1 MPGNKPLTREEFR
14 AYMKERDRKHKAYD
28 TAERTVKVM
37 YKSLCPANTTQPTA
51 RKSSIT
57 ARIAR
62 SDIGTIA
69 VRIRSKTAEY
79 YPPFKASMEISN
91 GSKPTTQTARFTMSG
106 NVTKVG
112 TSKILMED
120 GFQKINKKYCV
131 MAKTC
136 VTQNKVT
143 ITFSTPE
150 EIATLNLIKGITF
163 SRSYKKAIM
172 QMVET
177 YDALSKECSNLKA
190 ASHK

>member
-37 YKSLCPANTTQPTA
+37 YKSLCPACEYNATHGKKIIYNCPNC
-51 RKSSIT
+51 K
-57 ARIAR
+57 
-62 SDIGTIA
+62 
-69 VRIRSKTAEY
+69 VRYWNNCSKNQVKNGGILS
-79 YPPFKASMEISN
+79 KASMEISN

>member
-1 MPGNKPLTREEFR
+1 MGQ
-14 AYMKERDRKHKAYD
+14 
-28 TAERTVKVM
+28 
-37 YKSLCPANTTQPTA
+37 SLQPQ
-51 RKSSIT
+51 
-57 ARIAR
+57 
-62 SDIGTIA
+62 
-69 VRIRSKTAEY
+69 
-79 YPPFKASMEISN
+79 M
-91 GSKPTTQTARFTMSG
+91 ARFTMSG
-106 NVTKVG
+106 NATSVG

>member
-1 MPGNKPLTREEFR
+1 M
-14 AYMKERDRKHKAYD
+14 
-28 TAERTVKVM
+28 V
-37 YKSLCPANTTQPTA
+37 
-51 RKSSIT
+51 RKSSI
-57 ARIAR
+57 IAQIAK
-62 SDIGTIA
+62 SDNGIIA
-69 VRIRSKTAEY
+69 VRIRLRTAGY

-91 GSKPTTQTARFTMSG
+91 GSKPTTQMARFTMSG
-106 NVTKVG
+106 NATSEG

-131 MAKTC
+131 MAAKTC

>member
-1 MPGNKPLTREEFR
+1 
-14 AYMKERDRKHKAYD
+14 
-28 TAERTVKVM
+28 
-37 YKSLCPANTTQPTA
+37 
-51 RKSSIT
+51 
-57 ARIAR
+57 
-62 SDIGTIA
+62 
-69 VRIRSKTAEY
+69 
-79 YPPFKASMEISN
+79 
-91 GSKPTTQTARFTMSG
+91 
-106 NVTKVG
+106 
-112 TSKILMED
+112 LMED

>member
-14 AYMKERDRKHKAYD
+14 AYMKERDRKLKAYD

-37 YKSLCPANTTQPTA
+37 YKSLCPAC
-51 RKSSIT
+51 
-57 ARIAR
+57 
-62 SDIGTIA
+62 
-69 VRIRSKTAEY
+69 EY
-79 YPPFKASMEISN
+79 NATHGKKIISN
-91 GSKPTTQTARFTMSG
+91 GSKPTTQMARFTMSG
-106 NVTKVG
+106 NATSVG

-131 MAKTC
+131 MAAKTC

>member
-1 MPGNKPLTREEFR
+1 MYDKANKQNIYFEQQGRI
-14 AYMKERDRKHKAYD
+14 
-28 TAERTVKVM
+28 AERSCIKVCAR
-37 YKSLCPANTTQPTA
+37 LANTTQPTA